1 MQKEDILKNIRKE
14 LKNKQDLVYRDG
26 CKKFFKEEVN
36 PLGVRT
42 PDTRRIAKEGFKLLE
57 DKNKQET
64 IETIELMLSQE
75 YDEQKTV
82 AFIWLSFLEK
92 ETVFEKG
99 DFELLEGILKKNVS
113 NWAHCDEFCTHT
125 IGPFLLRFPEL
136 ISKVKEWTK
145 SENRWLKR
153 AASVSLIYPVRKEKK
168 FLKEIFFVAK
178 ALIEDGDDLV
188 QKGYGW
194 ALKEGSNLYTKEVF
208 DFVARNKKIMPRVA
222 LRCAI
227 EKMPK
232 AMKRLA
238 MEK

>member
-1 MQKEDILKNIRKE
+1 MQKEDILKNITKE
-14 LKNKQDLVYRDG
+14 LNNKQDLVYRDG
-26 CKKFFKEEVN
+26 CKKFFKEEIN
-36 PLGVRT
+36 PLGIRT
-42 PDTRRIAKEGFKLLE
+42 PDVRKIAKSNYATLF
-57 DKNKQET
+57 DKNKEES
-64 IETIELMLSQE
+64 IEIIQLLLNKE

-82 AFIWLSFLEK
+82 AFIWLSFLEE
-92 ETVFEKG
+92 ETVFEKS

-136 ISKVKEWTK
+136 VAKVKKWTK
-145 SENRWLKR
+145 SESRWLKR
-153 AASVSLIYPVRKEKK
+153 AAAVSLIYPVRKEKK

-222 LRCAI
+222 LRYAI